1 MCKNPPLGG
10 RVFYRLIPPDPK
22 HPAVTHDDA
31 NEPVAIP
38 ITGELDLHTF
48 RPAEITRLLDD
59 YFAEC
64 RQRGLLRVR
73 VVHGKGTGT
82 LRTTVHAHLRRS
94 AVVAKFATGDETSG
108 GWGAT
113 IVTLKPADS

>member
-1 MCKNPPLGG
+1 MPDEPPGQP
-10 RVFYRLIPPDPK
+10 I
-22 HPAVTHDDA
+22 
-31 NEPVAIP
+31 AIP

-48 RPAEITRLLDD
+48 RPQETASLLDQ

-64 RQRGLLRVR
+64 RKRGIGRVR

-82 LRTTVHAHLRRS
+82 LRETVHAHLRRS
-94 AVVAKFATGDETSG
+94 AGVAGFVPGDETSG

-113 IVTLKPADS
+113 LVTLKPTEAGG

>member
-1 MCKNPPLGG
+1 MPDEPP
-10 RVFYRLIPPDPK
+10 P
-22 HPAVTHDDA
+22 
-31 NEPVAIP
+31 EPVAIP

-48 RPAEITRLLDD
+48 RPGEIAALLDD

-64 RQRGLLRVR
+64 RKRGIGRVR

-82 LRTTVHAHLRRS
+82 LRETVHAHLRRS
-94 AVVAKFATGDETSG
+94 PGIAGFALGNETSG

-113 IVTLKPADS
+113 VVTLKPLVSS